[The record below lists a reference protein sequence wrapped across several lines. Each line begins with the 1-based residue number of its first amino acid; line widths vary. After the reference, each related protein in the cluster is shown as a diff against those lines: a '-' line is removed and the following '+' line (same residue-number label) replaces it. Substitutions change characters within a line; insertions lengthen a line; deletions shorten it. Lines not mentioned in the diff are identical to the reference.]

1 MTAQYSPLE
10 KVAILMLSL
19 GEDLA
24 GELLTQ
30 LPREQAQKIVQ
41 TLVRLQ
47 NVDHQTAKQIQA
59 EFSSLLTQSSNQK
72 LPNGSSFASR
82 VIQSAFDQDVAAQVM
97 AQLPKETAQCFRDA
111 ELIDSKQLFRLLSL
125 EHPQTIALI
134 LAHLS
139 AKKSGEVVSFMHPQT
154 RGDILLRLATIQEAD
169 QKALHELE
177 QTLSKIIAECRKS
190 NSKQLGGPSKTAQI
204 LAFMNPEQRK
214 QLLTEIE
221 TKSAALAEEVRAGL
235 FTFEDIAKLDRLDVE
250 KLLAKITPQDLELA
264 LRKCPESLA
273 ALFFSAMSER
283 RAEQLKENIASTK
296 PVQIA
301 KVTEAQRKIAATAS
315 ELIATGQLRD
325 PLEEAV

>member
-1 MTAQYSPLE
+1 MSERYSPLE

-41 TLVRLQ
+41 TLARLQ
-47 NVDHQTAKQIQA
+47 NVNHQTAKQIQE
-59 EFSSLLTQSSNQK
+59 EFSSLLLQSSMHQ
-72 LPNGSSFASR
+72 LQNGSTFAKR
-82 VIQSAFDQDVAAQVM
+82 VIQSAFDQDAAARLM
-97 AQLPKETAQCFRDA
+97 THIPKEPAQCFRDA
-111 ELIDSKQLFRLLSL
+111 ELVDSKQLFRLLSL
-125 EHPQTIALI
+125 EHPQTVALI

-139 AKKSGEVVSFMHPQT
+139 PKKSGEVVSFMHPQMRT
-154 RGDILLRLATIQEAD
+154 DILLRLATIQEID
-169 QKALHELE
+169 EKSLHDLE
-177 QTLSKIIAECRKS
+177 QTLSKIISDSHKS
-190 NSKQLGGPSKTAQI
+190 NSKQVGGPSKTAQI

-221 TKSAALAEEVRAGL
+221 TKSVTIADEVRAGL
-235 FTFEDIAKLDRLDVE
+235 FTFEDIVKLDRLDVE

-264 LRKCPESLA
+264 LRKCPEPLV
-273 ALFFSAMSER
+273 ALFYSAMSDR

-296 PVQIA
+296 PVQIT

-315 ELIATGQLRD
+315 ELIASGQLRD
-325 PLEEAV
+325 PLEEAI